1 MAGNTAFL
9 GTGRTGGRDATTGI
23 IPGRCALA
31 VGRPETPT
39 PHNWKWTALSSV
51 AQLESGHTPS
61 RKHPEY
67 WNGAVPWIGIKDATE
82 NHGRTIDD
90 THQHISQEGL
100 NHSSA
105 RLLPSN
111 TVCLS
116 RTASVGY
123 VVVMGRPMA
132 TSQDFIN
139 WICGP
144 NLDPHF
150 LKYVLFS
157 ETEALW
163 RFASGTTHQ
172 TIYYPEAK
180 AFHVCLP
187 PLPEQ
192 KRIAH
197 ILGSLDDKI
206 ELNRRMNK
214 TLEEMARA
222 LFKSWFI
229 GFDPVVAKSEGRP
242 PEGMDAETAKLFP
255 SSFEDSALGRIPKG
269 WKVGKL
275 SDVAIITMGQS
286 PQGETFNEDGNGI
299 VFYQGRAE
307 FGWRY
312 PTRRLYTTDP
322 KRMAQ
327 ANDILMSVRAPVG
340 DINVANEACC
350 IGRGLS
356 AIRSKN
362 GQSSFMLYAMDSL
375 KEQLDVY
382 DGEGTVF
389 GCINKDAL
397 GGLKILMPP
406 ESVMIAFEMK
416 ASYLDSMIFNK
427 SMQSR
432 NLATL
437 RDTLL
442 PNLLNGD
449 VNVST

>member
-1 MAGNTAFL
+1 
-9 GTGRTGGRDATTGI
+9 
-23 IPGRCALA
+23 
-31 VGRPETPT
+31 
-39 PHNWKWTALSSV
+39 
-51 AQLESGHTPS
+51 
-61 RKHPEY
+61 
-67 WNGAVPWIGIKDATE
+67 
-82 NHGRTIDD
+82 
-90 THQHISQEGL
+90 
-100 NHSSA
+100 
-105 RLLPSN
+105 
-111 TVCLS
+111 
-116 RTASVGY
+116 
-123 VVVMGRPMA
+123 MA